1 MKVGKVLLL
10 SLVGGA
16 AIAMVTVIG
25 LRPHRGERRA
35 TVAKTAE
42 KTAEWSA
49 TVDRSDPPDPH
60 SAGAHSI
67 AESPAERE
75 RTLQAQRMLAVALT
89 MGAAASQGVPPAE
102 VVDPGAEATEKSIED
117 PHENR
122 RRIVDAFIAS
132 GNATGDWT
140 QSAPNVFSGIR
151 KAVPADLAHHVNLRQ
166 IECYEKGCIADVTY
180 SDMAAFEK
188 ASALFF
194 QDGAFENWPAPRGH
208 TAPETMSSG
217 RIEVTWML
225 MNPNADAN
233 ANVNANANANANA
246 NEGKL

>member
-75 RTLQAQRMLAVALT
+75 RTLQAGRSNRLSLTTRRHLGGFGDGRSPLAAVRAQANHSNHGDGRATHQGRRKHLRM
-89 MGAAASQGVPPAE
+89 
-102 VVDPGAEATEKSIED
+102 
-117 PHENR
+117 
-122 RRIVDAFIAS
+122 
-132 GNATGDWT
+132 
-140 QSAPNVFSGIR
+140 
-151 KAVPADLAHHVNLRQ
+151 NLRDLTLRALAS
-166 IECYEKGCIADVTY
+166 IY
-180 SDMAAFEK
+180 SESCRESKSLLHDCANDGD
-188 ASALFF
+188 ALSRKQSFDSLPVVRRLITTK
-194 QDGAFENWPAPRGH
+194 QDTSTRALVGDHYGRAICQVARRPTRATANRSPRI
-208 TAPETMSSG
+208 
-217 RIEVTWML
+217 R
-225 MNPNADAN
+225 
-233 ANVNANANANANA
+233 
-246 NEGKL
+246 